1 MDAAGN
7 SYAGMTP
14 DEIADMRANLVT
26 RQVEAIRRMR
36 ADGTRRTHHEYKS
49 SSRSDGGKKRS
60 CKKRGGKKRSCKKR
74 SGKKRSCKKR
84 GGKKRSCKKRN

>member
-74 SGKKRSCKKR
+74 